1 MLHACCIQL
10 HNSSFDLL
18 CMLKLGCSL
27 TMTIISTL
35 RGTTARAPEV
45 GILRGWA
52 TLRMLLWAVLC
63 LRSRQIK
70 LRCRGLNLN
79 SDPQEGKIFPAVILG
94 LPCFICGVASNIFVS
109 FVVLPRISLFHL
121 WCCLEYLCTGSV
133 SLHTQCAGTCAIMPH
148 GTVRIPAIMI
158 PLLFMSECSRP
169 RLLRL
174 IYRVYLISDLA

>member
-79 SDPQEGKIFPAVILG
+79 SDPQEGKIFPAVILR

-109 FVVLPRISLFHL
+109 FVVLPRISLHRL
-121 WCCLEYLCTGSV
+121 GESSHPVRRHMRDYASWHGPDTSNNDT
-133 SLHTQCAGTCAIMPH
+133 SAIH
-148 GTVRIPAIMI
+148 
-158 PLLFMSECSRP
+158 E
-169 RLLRL
+169 
-174 IYRVYLISDLA
+174 